1 MIRGNAIR
9 RIAIVAVFLVA
20 APLGAALTPEQR
32 QLNIKSFEY
41 VWTAIRDRHWQTKPG
56 GLDWH
61 AIHEEFRPKIEA
73 ADSMEAARGV
83 MSDMLGRLHQ
93 THFNIVPGDL
103 YSNVDTA
110 HAGDTTTGIDVR
122 VVDAQVVVT
131 SIEPDSPAF
140 HQGVKPGWAILKIAG
155 TDLAP
160 IVAKLNEAYA
170 GSTLRDLMLRRTILG
185 QLAGDAG
192 APVQVEF
199 LDADG
204 KPAVKT
210 LVPGQPKGDRVQFG
224 FLSPMQVWF
233 NASKVGDGKIG
244 YVAFNVF
251 LDAQRLM
258 TSFGDAVQSC
268 GKCEGF
274 IVDLRGNPGGI
285 GVMAMGMAGWF
296 IAQPN
301 QNLGTLYMRDTTLK
315 FVVNPRLSPFA
326 GPLAILVDG
335 ASASTSEI
343 MAEGLKDLG
352 RARIFGTRT
361 AAAALPSVFEKLPNG
376 DGFQFAI
383 ANYISE
389 GGQPLEGLGVTPD
402 VETPLTRQ
410 ALLAGKDPALDAA
423 VTWIESQKP
432 ATK

>member
-9 RIAIVAVFLVA
+9 RIAIVAVFLVG

-56 GLDWH
+56 GLDWQ

-103 YSNVDTA
+103 YSTVDTA
-110 HAGDTTTGIDVR
+110 HACDTTTGIDVR
-122 VVDAQVVVT
+122 LVDAQVVVT

-140 HQGVKPGWAILKIAG
+140 HQGVKPGWAILKIGG

-251 LDAQRLM
+251 LDAQ
-258 TSFGDAVQSC
+258 V
-268 GKCEGF
+268 
-274 IVDLRGNPGGI
+274 
-285 GVMAMGMAGWF
+285 GVS
-296 IAQPN
+296 
-301 QNLGTLYMRDTTLK
+301 L
-315 FVVNPRLSPFA
+315 
-326 GPLAILVDG
+326 
-335 ASASTSEI
+335 E
-343 MAEGLKDLG
+343 
-352 RARIFGTRT
+352 RI
-361 AAAALPSVFEKLPNG
+361 
-376 DGFQFAI
+376 D
-383 ANYISE
+383 
-389 GGQPLEGLGVTPD
+389 D
-402 VETPLTRQ
+402 VHL
-410 ALLAGKDPALDAA
+410 DHILDAGRYA
-423 VTWIESQKP
+423 AHVSAMVSALADPVNFTGTGARAEARASPPPHP
-432 ATK
+432 ASHVRSPTATEYVLSEPLS